1 MIAQHS
7 SAAPRV
13 DLAEA
18 NNSSWA
24 ARNPDRPVLASREP
38 LTTAQKA
45 RAKAQRASR
54 KITSQQRKEAEDML
68 NSAIQQM
75 LAEEAQKVNDIA
87 LEHGV
92 TVEKVKKL
100 MGGIKNYKSSRS
112 AQLENALMH
121 VKAEQVNKDL
131 PRGAKFGAKD
141 LRMLVKEDTAMQNL
155 TEGEKQQYID
165 NLIEHRAMQNMSV
178 RATNASAAR
187 DVQSTLDNVFKMLD
201 SLAVRTGIYACVFA
215 SRGHVYDTAQA
226 TWFGTDNVM
235 DFWEDVLQME
245 ADEIAR
251 KLEQW
256 ACMAGRS
263 LDERE
268 TVQNM
273 QRVCTRLLNS
283 GLSTCFVSRTH
294 SILTNFLSETV
305 AKRRD
310 IRINY
315 ASFDTAIKE
324 KLGIDLRGWPE
335 GIPFQSPTS
344 LNDLNSLLKV
354 RCALKDGSC
363 HWFRMSPRQR
373 EEYNALLDA
382 RRKKGEVVTKPRK
395 KRSDAGVPRKRKG
408 KENSHQRKRARAPGS
423 SMQAPKSA
431 EFVCTSEE
439 ESSEDEA

>member
-45 RAKAQRASR
+45 CAKAQRASR

-75 LAEEAQKVNDIA
+75 LAKEAQKVNNIA

-100 MGGIKNYKSSRS
+100 MGGIKNYKSSHS

-121 VKAEQVNKDL
+121 AKAEQVNKGEFL
-131 PRGAKFGAKD
+131 CD

-178 RATNASAAR
+178 HATNASAAR

-201 SLAVRTGIYACVFA
+201 SLAVQTRIYACVFA

-226 TWFGTDNVM
+226 TWFRTDNVM

-245 ADEIAR
+245 ADEITR

-256 ACMAGRS
+256 ACMAG
-263 LDERE
+263 LDKCE

-283 GLSTCFVSRTH
+283 GLSTCF
-294 SILTNFLSETV
+294 
-305 AKRRD
+305 RRD

-315 ASFDTAIKE
+315 ASFNTAIKE

-395 KRSDAGVPRKRKG
+395 KRSDAGIPRKRKG
-408 KENSHQRKRARAPGS
+408 KENLHRRKRARAPGP